1 MYAIIINLCTQFNFK
16 IRNNLCT
23 QLYKKTL
30 MAKKKIESKLNEEQ
44 EKVFYSFKKGANIFL
59 CGKGGS
65 GKSFLTRY
73 IIDYCKKSNKSVLI
87 CAPTGIAAL
96 NIGGSTVHRVFKVPA
111 RILQKGERCYE
122 KKKLETIAKAD
133 VIIIDEISMCRID
146 VFEYVARTLFY
157 MKPKKQLLFVGD
169 FYQLPPVLPNQDGSA
184 FSKIY
189 GNKLFAFES
198 EMWTKLELQTME
210 LQTSMRQKDKAFVE
224 ALDNIRAGQPDF
236 SLFQTDKPVD
246 PTALTVC
253 GTNKEA
259 DEKNQAQMK
268 NLVKQGA
275 KIYNFSASIDGVVE
289 PSEYPTEREMT
300 LCVGARIVML
310 NNDSDER
317 WVNGTMATVAYVN
330 DDILIVRIEGKEGA
344 AVEVKRNKW
353 TFLDY
358 KVTKTKDGG
367 TKLDT
372 VERGTFEQFPVRL
385 AWAITIHKSQGQTY
399 DRVNVDISSI
409 FAEGQLYVAL
419 SRCKTLAG
427 MHIIGTLTPEK
438 VKTSDAV
445 LRFMSG
451 DHRPERQGEMLGFW
465 EDEGESPS
473 DERYQEGYDDGY
485 KDGTN
490 DTKAEYQKMIDA
502 DKSVKRLSAYTT
514 RQRELAEIADPK
526 IRNPKNAGRPKK
538 SYTEKAVSK
547 AIRVVGSI
555 ADEVKSI
562 NDYIREHPN
571 EENRVK
577 LLLGSVI
584 EQLTKIFIFYFV
596 LY

>member
-1 MYAIIINLCTQFNFK
+1 MYAIIQEKSN
-16 IRNNLCT
+16 
-23 QLYKKTL
+23 L

-169 FYQLPPVLPNQDGSA
+169 FYQLPPVLPSQDGSA

-310 NNDSDER
+310 NNDPDER

-344 AVEVKRNKW
+344 GTEVKRNKW

-358 KVTKTKDGG
+358 KVTKTKDGDS
-367 TKLDT
+367 KLGV

-419 SRCKTLAG
+419 SRCRTLAG
-427 MHIIGTLTPEK
+427 MRIIGKLTENK

-445 LRFMSG
+445 LKFMSG

-485 KDGTN
+485 QDGTN

-584 EQLTKIFIFYFV
+584 EQLTKIFILFCII
-596 LY
+596 LI

>member
-1 MYAIIINLCTQFNFK
+1 M
-16 IRNNLCT
+16 CT

-30 MAKKKIESKLNEEQ
+30 MVKKKIESQLNEEQ

-146 VFEYVARTLFY
+146 VFEYVAWTLFY

-169 FYQLPPVLPNQDGSA
+169 FYQLPPVLPSQDGSA

-344 AVEVKRNKW
+344 SVEVKRNKW

-358 KVTKTKDGG
+358 KVTKTKDGDS
-367 TKLDT
+367 KLGV

-419 SRCKTLAG
+419 SRCRTLAG
-427 MHIIGTLTPEK
+427 MRIIGKLTDNK

-445 LRFMSG
+445 LKFMSG
-451 DHRPERQGEMLGFW
+451 DHHSEQQVFG
-465 EDEGESPS
+465 DEESPS
-473 DERYQEGYDDGY
+473 SDRYKEGYDDGY
-485 KDGTN
+485 KDGTD
-490 DTKAEYQKMIDA
+490 DTKAEYQKMIDS

-514 RQRELAEIADPK
+514 RQRELAEIEDPDE
-526 IRNPKNAGRPKK
+526 RNPKGAGRPKK
-538 SYTEKAVSK
+538 PYTEKAQSK
-547 AIRVVGSI
+547 AIRVIGSI
-555 ADEVKSI
+555 ADDVKAI
-562 NDYIREHPN
+562 NDFVREHPD
-571 EENRVK
+571 EEDRVK
-577 LLLGSVI
+577 FLLDSVV

>member
-30 MAKKKIESKLNEEQ
+30 MVKKKIESQLNEEQ

-146 VFEYVARTLFY
+146 VFEYVAWTLFY

-169 FYQLPPVLPNQDGSA
+169 FYQLPPVLPSQDGSA

-344 AVEVKRNKW
+344 SVEVKRNKW

-358 KVTKTKDGG
+358 KVTKTKDGDS
-367 TKLDT
+367 KLGV

-419 SRCKTLAG
+419 SRCRTLAG
-427 MHIIGTLTPEK
+427 MRIIGKLTDNK

-445 LRFMSG
+445 LKFMSG
-451 DHRPERQGEMLGFW
+451 DHHSEQQVFG
-465 EDEGESPS
+465 DEESPS
-473 DERYQEGYDDGY
+473 SDRYKEGYDDGY
-485 KDGTN
+485 KDGTD
-490 DTKAEYQKMIDA
+490 DTKAEYQKMIDS

-514 RQRELAEIADPK
+514 RQRELAEIEDPDE
-526 IRNPKNAGRPKK
+526 RNPKGAGRPKK
-538 SYTEKAVSK
+538 PYTEKAQSK
-547 AIRVVGSI
+547 AIRVIGSI
-555 ADEVKSI
+555 ADDVKAI
-562 NDYIREHPN
+562 NDFVREHPD
-571 EENRVK
+571 EEDRVK
-577 LLLGSVI
+577 FLLDSVV

>member
-1 MYAIIINLCTQFNFK
+1 MYAIIQE
-16 IRNNLCT
+16 
-23 QLYKKTL
+23 KKSL
-30 MAKKKIESKLNEEQ
+30 IMVKKKVESKLNEEQ
-44 EKVFYSFKKGANIFL
+44 EKVFYSFEKGANIFL

-146 VFEYVARTLFY
+146 VFEYVARTLIY

-169 FYQLPPVLPNQDGSA
+169 FYQLPPVLPSQDGSA

-210 LQTSMRQKDKAFVE
+210 LQTSMRQKDKAFVS

-310 NNDSDER
+310 NNDPDER

-358 KVTKTKDGG
+358 KVTKTKDGDS
-367 TKLDT
+367 KLGV

-419 SRCKTLAG
+419 SRCRTLAG
-427 MHIIGTLTPEK
+427 MRIIGKLTDNK

-445 LRFMSG
+445 LKFMSG
-451 DHRPERQGEMLGFW
+451 NHHSEQQVFG
-465 EDEGESPS
+465 DEESPS
-473 DERYQEGYDDGY
+473 SDRYKEGYDDGY
-485 KDGTN
+485 KDGRD
-490 DTKAEYQKMIDA
+490 DTKAEYQKMIDS

-514 RQRELAEIADPK
+514 RQRELAEIEDPDE
-526 IRNPKNAGRPKK
+526 RNPKGAGRPKK
-538 SYTEKAVSK
+538 PYTEKAQSK
-547 AIRVVGSI
+547 AIRVIGSI
-555 ADEVKSI
+555 SEEVKSI
-562 NDYIREHPN
+562 NDYIREHPS
-571 EENRVK
+571 EEDRVK

>member
-1 MYAIIINLCTQFNFK
+1 
-16 IRNNLCT
+16 
-23 QLYKKTL
+23 
-30 MAKKKIESKLNEEQ
+30 MAKKKVEELNEEQ

-73 IIDYCKKSNKSVLI
+73 IIDYCKRNNKSVLI
-87 CAPTGIAAL
+87 CAPTGIASL
-96 NIGGSTVHRVFKVPA
+96 NIGGSTIHRVFKVPA

-146 VFEYVARTLFY
+146 VFEYVAKTLLYF
-157 MKPKKQLLFVGD
+157 KPKKQLLFVGD
-169 FYQLPPVLPNQDGSA
+169 FYQLPPVLPSQDSSA
-184 FSKIY
+184 FSQIY

-198 EMWTKLELQTME
+198 EMWTMLELHTME
-210 LQTSMRQKDKAFVE
+210 LQTSMRQKDKAFVS
-224 ALDNIRAGQPDF
+224 ALDNIRAGHPDF
-236 SLFQTDKPVD
+236 SLFQTDKPAD

-253 GTNKEA
+253 GTNREA
-259 DEKNQAQMK
+259 DDKNQAQMR

-275 KIYNFSASIDGVVE
+275 KIYKFTATIGGTVE
-289 PSEYPTEREMT
+289 PAEFPTEREMA
-300 LCVGARIVML
+300 LCIGARVVML
-310 NNDSDER
+310 NNDPDGR
-317 WVNGTMATVAYVN
+317 WVN
-330 DDILIVRIEGKEGA
+330 VRIEGKEGKP
-344 AVEVKRNKW
+344 VEVKPNKW

-358 KVTKTKDGG
+358 EITRTKDGG
-367 TKLDT
+367 TKLGT
-372 VERGTFEQFPVRL
+372 VERGTFEQYPVRL

-419 SRCKTLAG
+419 SRCRTLAG
-427 MHIIGTLTPEK
+427 MRIIGTLTTEK

-451 DHRPERQGEMLGFW
+451 DHRPDRQGEMLGFW
-465 EDEGESPS
+465 DEERENPS

-485 KDGTN
+485 EDGTN

-514 RQRELAEIADPK
+514 RQRELAEIEDPEE
-526 IRNPKNAGRPKK
+526 RNPKHAGRPKK
-538 SYTEKAVSK
+538 PYTEKAQSK

-562 NDYIREHPN
+562 NDFIREHPD
-571 EENRVK
+571 EEDRVK
-577 LLLGSVI
+577 FLLSNII
-584 EQLTKIFIFYFV
+584 EQLE
-596 LY
+596 

>member
-1 MYAIIINLCTQFNFK
+1 MYAIII
-16 IRNNLCT
+16 NLCT

-30 MAKKKIESKLNEEQ
+30 MVKKKIESQLNEEQ

-146 VFEYVARTLFY
+146 VFEYVAWTLFY

-169 FYQLPPVLPNQDGSA
+169 FYQLPPVLPSQDGSA

-358 KVTKTKDGG
+358 KVTKTKDGDS
-367 TKLDT
+367 KLGV

-419 SRCKTLAG
+419 SRCRTLAG
-427 MHIIGTLTPEK
+427 MRIIGKLTDNK

-445 LRFMSG
+445 LKFMSG
-451 DHRPERQGEMLGFW
+451 DHHSEQQVFG
-465 EDEGESPS
+465 DEESPS
-473 DERYQEGYDDGY
+473 SDRYKEGYDDGY
-485 KDGTN
+485 KDGTD
-490 DTKAEYQKMIDA
+490 DTKAEYQKMIDS

-514 RQRELAEIADPK
+514 RQRELAEIEDPDE
-526 IRNPKNAGRPKK
+526 RNPKGAGRPKK
-538 SYTEKAVSK
+538 PYTEKAQSK
-547 AIRVVGSI
+547 AIRVIGSI
-555 ADEVKSI
+555 ADDVKAI
-562 NDYIREHPN
+562 NDFVREHPD
-571 EENRVK
+571 EEDRVK
-577 LLLGSVI
+577 FLLGSVV

>member
-30 MAKKKIESKLNEEQ
+30 MVKKKIESQLNEEQ

-146 VFEYVARTLFY
+146 VFEYVAWTLFY

-169 FYQLPPVLPNQDGSA
+169 FYQLPPVLPSQDGSA

-344 AVEVKRNKW
+344 SVEVKRNKW

-358 KVTKTKDGG
+358 KVTKTKDGDS
-367 TKLDT
+367 KLGV

-385 AWAITIHKSQGQTY
+385 AWAITIHKSQGQTF

-419 SRCKTLAG
+419 SRCRTLAG
-427 MHIIGTLTPEK
+427 MRIIGKLTDNK

-445 LRFMSG
+445 LKFMSG
-451 DHRPERQGEMLGFW
+451 DHHSEQQVFG
-465 EDEGESPS
+465 DEESPS
-473 DERYQEGYDDGY
+473 SDRYKEGYDDGY
-485 KDGTN
+485 KDGTD
-490 DTKAEYQKMIDA
+490 DTKAEYQKMIDS

-514 RQRELAEIADPK
+514 RQRELAEIEDPDE
-526 IRNPKNAGRPKK
+526 RNPKGAGRPKK
-538 SYTEKAVSK
+538 PYTEKAQSK
-547 AIRVVGSI
+547 AIRVIGSI
-555 ADEVKSI
+555 ADDVKAI
-562 NDYIREHPN
+562 NDFVREHPD
-571 EENRVK
+571 EEDRVK
-577 LLLGSVI
+577 FLLDSVV

>member
-1 MYAIIINLCTQFNFK
+1 MV
-16 IRNNLCT
+16 
-23 QLYKKTL
+23 
-30 MAKKKIESKLNEEQ
+30 KKKIESQLNEEQ

-146 VFEYVARTLFY
+146 VFEYVAWTLFY

-169 FYQLPPVLPNQDGSA
+169 FYQLPPVLPSQDGSA

-358 KVTKTKDGG
+358 KVTKTKDGDS
-367 TKLDT
+367 KLGV

-419 SRCKTLAG
+419 SRCRTLAG
-427 MHIIGTLTPEK
+427 MRIIGKLTDNK

-445 LRFMSG
+445 LKFMSG
-451 DHRPERQGEMLGFW
+451 DHHSEQQVFG
-465 EDEGESPS
+465 DEESPS
-473 DERYQEGYDDGY
+473 SDRYKEGYDDGY
-485 KDGTN
+485 KDGTD
-490 DTKAEYQKMIDA
+490 DTKAEYQKMIDS

-514 RQRELAEIADPK
+514 RQRELAEIEDPDE
-526 IRNPKNAGRPKK
+526 RNPKGAGRPKK
-538 SYTEKAVSK
+538 PYTEKAQSK
-547 AIRVVGSI
+547 AIRVIGSI
-555 ADEVKSI
+555 ADDVKAI
-562 NDYIREHPN
+562 NDFVREHPD
-571 EENRVK
+571 EEDRVK
-577 LLLGSVI
+577 FLLGSVV

>member
-1 MYAIIINLCTQFNFK
+1 
-16 IRNNLCT
+16 
-23 QLYKKTL
+23 
-30 MAKKKIESKLNEEQ
+30 MAKKKVEELNEEQ

-73 IIDYCKKSNKSVLI
+73 IIDYCKRNNKSVLI
-87 CAPTGIAAL
+87 CAPTGIASL
-96 NIGGSTVHRVFKVPA
+96 NIGGSTIHRVFKVPA

-146 VFEYVARTLFY
+146 VFEYVAKTLLYF
-157 MKPKKQLLFVGD
+157 KPKKQLLFVGD
-169 FYQLPPVLPNQDGSA
+169 FYQLPPVLPSQDSSA
-184 FSKIY
+184 FSQIY

-198 EMWTKLELQTME
+198 EMWTMLELHTME
-210 LQTSMRQKDKAFVE
+210 LQTSMRQKDKAFVS
-224 ALDNIRAGQPDF
+224 ALDNIRAGHPDF
-236 SLFQTDKPVD
+236 SLFQTDKPAD

-253 GTNKEA
+253 GTNREA
-259 DEKNQAQMK
+259 DDKNQAQMR

-275 KIYNFSASIDGVVE
+275 KIYKFTATIGGTVE
-289 PSEYPTEREMT
+289 PAEFPTEREMA
-300 LCVGARIVML
+300 LCIGARVVML
-310 NNDSDER
+310 NNDPDGR
-317 WVNGTMATVAYVN
+317 WVNGTFATVADVN
-330 DDILIVRIEGKEGA
+330 NDILTVRIEGKEGKP
-344 AVEVKRNKW
+344 VEVKPNKW

-358 KVTKTKDGG
+358 EITRTKDGG
-367 TKLDT
+367 TKLGT
-372 VERGTFEQFPVRL
+372 VERGTFEQYPVRL

-419 SRCKTLAG
+419 SRCRTLAG
-427 MHIIGTLTPEK
+427 MRIIGTLTTEK

-451 DHRPERQGEMLGFW
+451 DHRPDRQGEMLGFW
-465 EDEGESPS
+465 DEERENPS

-485 KDGTN
+485 EDGTN

-514 RQRELAEIADPK
+514 RQRELAEIEDPEE
-526 IRNPKNAGRPKK
+526 RNPKHAGRPKK
-538 SYTEKAVSK
+538 PYTEKAQSK

-562 NDYIREHPN
+562 NDFIREHPD
-571 EENRVK
+571 EEDRVK
-577 LLLGSVI
+577 FLLGNII
-584 EQLTKIFIFYFV
+584 EQLK
-596 LY
+596 

>member
-1 MYAIIINLCTQFNFK
+1 MYAIIQEKSN
-16 IRNNLCT
+16 
-23 QLYKKTL
+23 L
-30 MAKKKIESKLNEEQ
+30 MAKKKIEIESKLNEEQ

-111 RILQKGERCYE
+111 RILQMGERCYE

-310 NNDSDER
+310 NNDPDER

-330 DDILIVRIEGKEGA
+330 DEILIVRIEGKEGA

-358 KVTKTKDGG
+358 KVIKTKDGV
-367 TKLDT
+367 TKLGA
-372 VERGTFEQFPVRL
+372 VERGTFEQYPVRL

-419 SRCKTLAG
+419 SRCRTLAG
-427 MHIIGTLTPEK
+427 MRIVGTLTKEK

-451 DHRPERQGEMLGFW
+451 DHHSEQEQQVFG
-465 EDEGESPS
+465 DEESPS
-473 DERYQEGYDDGY
+473 SDRYKEGYDDGY
-485 KDGTN
+485 KDGTD

-514 RQRELAEIADPK
+514 RQRELAEIEDPDE
-526 IRNPKNAGRPKK
+526 RNPKGAGRPKK
-538 SYTEKAVSK
+538 PYTEKAQSK
-547 AIRVVGSI
+547 AIRVIGSI
-555 ADEVKSI
+555 SEEVKSI
-562 NDYIREHPN
+562 NDYIREHPS
-571 EENRVK
+571 EEDRVK

>member
-1 MYAIIINLCTQFNFK
+1 MYVIQEKSLS
-16 IRNNLCT
+16 
-23 QLYKKTL
+23 
-30 MAKKKIESKLNEEQ
+30 MAKKKVELKLNEEQ
-44 EKVFYSFKKGANIFL
+44 KKVFQSFKAGANIFL

-87 CAPTGIAAL
+87 CAPTGIASL

-111 RILQKGERCYE
+111 RILQKGERCFE

-169 FYQLPPVLPNQDGSA
+169 FYQLPPVLPSQDGSA

-310 NNDSDER
+310 NNDPDER

-358 KVTKTKDGG
+358 KVTKTKDGV
-367 TKLDT
+367 TKLGA
-372 VERGTFEQFPVRL
+372 VERGTFEQYPVRL

-419 SRCKTLAG
+419 SRCRTLAG
-427 MHIIGTLTPEK
+427 MRIVGTLTKEK

-451 DHRPERQGEMLGFW
+451 DHRPELQGEMLGFW
-465 EDEGESPS
+465 NEEKESPS

-514 RQRELAEIADPK
+514 RQRELAEVKDPK

-562 NDYIREHPN
+562 NDYIREYPN

-584 EQLTKIFIFYFV
+584 EQLTKIFILFCII
-596 LY
+596 LI

>member
-1 MYAIIINLCTQFNFK
+1 
-16 IRNNLCT
+16 
-23 QLYKKTL
+23 
-30 MAKKKIESKLNEEQ
+30 MAKKKVEKLNEDQ
-44 EKVFYSFKKGANIFL
+44 KKVFYSFKEGTNIFL

-73 IIDYCKKSNKSVLI
+73 ITDFCKKSDKSVLI

-96 NIGGSTVHRVFKVPA
+96 NIGGSTIHRVFKVPA
-111 RILQKGERCYE
+111 RILQRDERCFE

-146 VFEYVARTLFY
+146 VFEYVARTLLY

-169 FYQLPPVLPNQDGSA
+169 FYQLPPVLPSQDGSA

-198 EMWTKLELQTME
+198 EMWTKLELHTME
-210 LQTSMRQKDKAFVE
+210 LQTSMRQKDKAFVK
-224 ALDNIRAGQPDF
+224 ALDNIRVGQPDF
-236 SLFQTDKPVD
+236 SLFQTDKPAD

-275 KIYNFSASIDGVVE
+275 KIYKFTASIKGIVE
-289 PSEYPTEREMT
+289 PTEYPTEREMA
-300 LCVGARIVML
+300 LCVGARVVML
-310 NNDSDER
+310 NNDPDER
-317 WVNGTMATVAYVN
+317 WVNGTMATVADVN
-330 DDILIVRIEGKEGA
+330 YDILIVRIEGKEGA

-358 KVTKTKDGG
+358 EVTKTKNGG
-367 TKLDT
+367 TKLGV
-372 VERGTFEQFPVRL
+372 VERGTFEQYPVRL

-419 SRCKTLAG
+419 SRCRTLAG
-427 MHIIGTLTPEK
+427 MRIVGTLTTEK
-438 VKTSDAV
+438 VKTSDEV

-451 DHRPERQGEMLGFW
+451 DHRPELQGEMLGFW
-465 EDEGESPS
+465 DEEKESPS
-473 DERYQEGYDDGY
+473 DGRYQEGYDDGY

-514 RQRELAEIADPK
+514 RQRELAEIEDPDE
-526 IRNPKNAGRPKK
+526 RNPKHAGRPKK
-538 SYTEKAVSK
+538 PYTEKAQSK
-547 AIRVVGSI
+547 AIRVIGSI
-555 ADEVKSI
+555 ADQVKTI
-562 NDYIREHPN
+562 NDFIREHPY
-571 EENRVK
+571 EEDRVK
-577 LLLGSVI
+577 FLLSSVI
-584 EQLTKIFIFYFV
+584 EQLK
-596 LY
+596 

>member
-1 MYAIIINLCTQFNFK
+1 
-16 IRNNLCT
+16 
-23 QLYKKTL
+23 
-30 MAKKKIESKLNEEQ
+30 MAKKKVEELNEEQ

-73 IIDYCKKSNKSVLI
+73 IIDYCKRNNKSVLI
-87 CAPTGIAAL
+87 CAPTGIASL
-96 NIGGSTVHRVFKVPA
+96 NIGGSTIHRVFKVPA

-146 VFEYVARTLFY
+146 VFEYVAKTLLYF
-157 MKPKKQLLFVGD
+157 KPKKQLLFVGD
-169 FYQLPPVLPNQDGSA
+169 FYQLPPVLPSQDSSA
-184 FSKIY
+184 FSQIY

-198 EMWTKLELQTME
+198 EMWTMLELHTME
-210 LQTSMRQKDKAFVE
+210 LQTSMRQKDKAFVS
-224 ALDNIRAGQPDF
+224 ALDNIRAGHPDF
-236 SLFQTDKPVD
+236 SLFQTDKPAD

-253 GTNKEA
+253 GTNREA
-259 DEKNQAQMK
+259 DDKNQAQMR

-275 KIYNFSASIDGVVE
+275 KIYKFTATIGGTVE
-289 PSEYPTEREMT
+289 PAEFPTEREMA
-300 LCVGARIVML
+300 LCIGARVVML
-310 NNDSDER
+310 NNDPDGR
-317 WVNGTMATVAYVN
+317 WVNGTFATVADVN
-330 DDILIVRIEGKEGA
+330 NKP
-344 AVEVKRNKW
+344 NKW

-358 KVTKTKDGG
+358 EITRTKDGG
-367 TKLDT
+367 TKLGT
-372 VERGTFEQFPVRL
+372 VERGTFEQYPVRL

-419 SRCKTLAG
+419 SRCRTLAG
-427 MHIIGTLTPEK
+427 MRIIGTLTTEK

-451 DHRPERQGEMLGFW
+451 DHRPDRQGEMLGFW
-465 EDEGESPS
+465 DEERENPS

-485 KDGTN
+485 EDGTN

-514 RQRELAEIADPK
+514 RQRELAEIEDPEE
-526 IRNPKNAGRPKK
+526 RNPKHAGRPKK
-538 SYTEKAVSK
+538 PYTEKAQSK

-562 NDYIREHPN
+562 NDFIREHPD
-571 EENRVK
+571 EEDRVK
-577 LLLGSVI
+577 FLLSNII
-584 EQLTKIFIFYFV
+584 EQLE
-596 LY
+596 

>member
-1 MYAIIINLCTQFNFK
+1 
-16 IRNNLCT
+16 
-23 QLYKKTL
+23 
-30 MAKKKIESKLNEEQ
+30 MAKKKIEIESKLNEEQ

-111 RILQKGERCYE
+111 RILQMGERCYE

-310 NNDSDER
+310 NNDPDER

-330 DDILIVRIEGKEGA
+330 DEILIVRIEGKEGA

-358 KVTKTKDGG
+358 KVIKTKDGV
-367 TKLDT
+367 TKLGA
-372 VERGTFEQFPVRL
+372 VERGTFEQYPVRL

-419 SRCKTLAG
+419 SRCRTLAG
-427 MHIIGTLTPEK
+427 MRIVGTLTKEK

-451 DHRPERQGEMLGFW
+451 DHHSEQDQQVFG
-465 EDEGESPS
+465 DEESPS
-473 DERYQEGYDDGY
+473 SDRYKEGYDDGY
-485 KDGTN
+485 KDGTD

-514 RQRELAEIADPK
+514 RQRELAEIEDPDE
-526 IRNPKNAGRPKK
+526 RNPKGAGRPKK
-538 SYTEKAVSK
+538 PYTEKAQSK
-547 AIRVVGSI
+547 AIRVIGSI
-555 ADEVKSI
+555 SEEVKSI
-562 NDYIREHPN
+562 NDYIREHPS
-571 EENRVK
+571 EEDRVK